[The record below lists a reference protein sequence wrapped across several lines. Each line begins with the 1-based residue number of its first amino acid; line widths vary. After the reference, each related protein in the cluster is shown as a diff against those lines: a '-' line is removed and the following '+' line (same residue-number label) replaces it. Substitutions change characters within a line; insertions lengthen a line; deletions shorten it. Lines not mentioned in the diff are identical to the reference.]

1 VILLHI
7 YHGVP
12 WKLFILV
19 ATGDIDHS
27 CVPFPCSKKKN
38 LQIAGTKKICLQNV
52 ENSSMGVVPFFA
64 FGKQVLAVTFAR
76 ELKAIC

>member
-1 VILLHI
+1 MEAVYISGDWRHRSLL
-7 YHGVP
+7 
-12 WKLFILV
+12 
-19 ATGDIDHS
+19 
-27 CVPFPCSKKKN
+27 CSIPMFQKKN